1 MASPSL
7 PPWTARVADLV
18 EEAPAAGSLSHTT
31 RRLLDAAET
40 MRRGPPFDLD
50 FLHSVLTQTGLPF
63 RNPGEART
71 WERQQGGAAL
81 RIEAGAVADP
91 RVGGFR
97 NVGVPFGEKARLVL
111 IHLTGEALRT
121 GSPVVE
127 VEDSLTAY
135 VRELGLPTD
144 GRTIGTVKEQLARLS
159 AATVRLAVFMDGQA
173 AQVNAALVKGLDLWA
188 PRDPRQRI
196 LWPSAVRLSD
206 DYFASIQNH
215 AVPLARPAIRALAH
229 SALALDAY
237 CWLAQRLYRVPVGK
251 PQAVSWPALR
261 DQFGQGFARERDFR
275 RQFRETLR
283 SVLTVY
289 PDARLEDGEEG
300 LVLHRY
306 RPPVAPR
313 IVSGTLRPP
322 GQ

>member
-1 MASPSL
+1 MDEKASTS
-7 PPWTARVADLV
+7 
-18 EEAPAAGSLSHTT
+18 GSLSRTT
-31 RRLLDAAET
+31 RRLLNAAEAL
-40 MRRGPPFDLD
+40 RQGAPFDLD
-50 FLHSVLTQTGLPF
+50 FLHTVLTQTGLPF
-63 RNPGEART
+63 HNPGDART
-71 WERQQGGAAL
+71 WERQQGNAAL

-91 RVGGFR
+91 RAGGFR
-97 NVGVPFGEKARLVL
+97 SVGVPFGEKARLVL

-159 AATVRLAVFMDGQA
+159 AATVRLAYFADGRA
-173 AQVNAALVKGLDLWA
+173 AQVNTALVKGLDLWA
-188 PRDPRQRI
+188 PRDPRQRV
-196 LWPSAVRLSD
+196 LWPSTVRLSD
-206 DYFASIQNH
+206 DYFASIQSH
-215 AVPLARPAIRALAH
+215 AIPLVRPAIRALAH

-237 CWLAQRLYRVPVGK
+237 CWLAQRLHRVPVGK
-251 PQAVSWPALR
+251 TQTISWAALR

-283 SVLTVY
+283 GVLTVY
-289 PDARLEDGEEG
+289 PDARVEDADEG
-300 LVLHRY
+300 LLLHRS

-313 IVSGTLRPP
+313 IVSRTVALPRS
-322 GQ
+322 

>member
-1 MASPSL
+1 MTNEVL
-7 PPWTARVADLV
+7 PGGTP
-18 EEAPAAGSLSHTT
+18 LSHTT

-40 MRRGPPFDLD
+40 LRRGPPFDLD
-50 FLHSVLTQTGLPF
+50 FLHTVLTQTGLPF
-63 RNPGEART
+63 RNPGDART

-91 RVGGFR
+91 RTGGFR
-97 NVGVPFGEKARLVL
+97 SVGVPFGEKARLVL

-144 GRTIGTVKEQLARLS
+144 GRTISTVKEQLARLS
-159 AATVRLAVFMDGQA
+159 AATVRLAYFADGRA

-188 PRDPRQRI
+188 PRDPRQRV
-196 LWPSAVRLSD
+196 LWPSTVRLSD
-206 DYFASIQNH
+206 DYFASIQSH

-237 CWLAQRLYRVPVGK
+237 CWLAQRLHRVPSGK
-251 PQAVSWPALR
+251 PQPVSWSALR

-283 SVLTVY
+283 VVLTVY
-289 PDARLEDGEEG
+289 PDARVEDADEG
-300 LVLHRY
+300 LLLHRS

-313 IVSGTLRPP
+313 SVSRSMVLLRP
-322 GQ
+322 